1 MSLARYLVL
10 VFAFNAFALG
20 NGPVMVSL
28 FQRGLVEQR
37 QVLSTDELLYSF
49 AIAQA
54 TPGQNNLYVASIGYL
69 LYGLVGAV
77 LALVVLVA
85 PGYLVLPLV
94 HGRERFGNNP
104 RVRRFIRG
112 MTAASL
118 GLILAAAVTIG
129 RHCLTEPA
137 AWVAFLLTL
146 LLTQLLRWNE
156 LVGFATACGVALLFH
171 ALPLAA

>member
-1 MSLARYLVL
+1 MSLGRYLMM

-28 FQRGLVEQR
+28 FQRSLVDQR
-37 QVLSTDELLYSF
+37 QILSTDELLYSF

-69 LYGLVGAV
+69 LYGIVGAL
-77 LALVVLVA
+77 LALVVMVA
-85 PGYLVLPLV
+85 PGYLVLPLI

-129 RHCLTEPA
+129 QNCLIHPV
-137 AWVAFLLTL
+137 AWLAFLLTL
-146 LLTQLLRWNE
+146 LFTQLLRWNE
-156 LVGFATACGVALLFH
+156 LVGFVTACATAALFQIT
-171 ALPLAA
+171 

>member
-1 MSLARYLVL
+1 MSLGRYLLL

-28 FQRGLVEQR
+28 FQRGLVDNLR
-37 QVLSTDELLYSF
+37 LLSTDELLYSF

-69 LYGLVGAV
+69 LYGMLGAV

-94 HGRERFGNNP
+94 HGRERFGKNVH
-104 RVRRFIRG
+104 VRRLIRG

-129 RHCLTEPA
+129 EHCLTQPA

-146 LLTQLLRWNE
+146 VLTQFLRWNE
-156 LVGFATACGVALLFH
+156 LVGFATAC
-171 ALPLAA
+171 AAAAVFRVC